1 MEFRLQKAKEFGAN
15 LVYKVDV
22 KDDEE
27 TTTKKILEV
36 FGEEPT
42 TTFECSGVQSS
53 ARTAILV
60 RSFQIKKLMFKY
72 FDFRLL

>member
-1 MEFRLQKAKEFGAN
+1 MYVDLVDFRLQKAKEFGAD

-27 TTTKKILEV
+27 ITTKKILEV

-53 ARTAILV
+53 ARIGILV
-60 RSFQIKKLMFKY
+60 CW
-72 FDFRLL
+72 